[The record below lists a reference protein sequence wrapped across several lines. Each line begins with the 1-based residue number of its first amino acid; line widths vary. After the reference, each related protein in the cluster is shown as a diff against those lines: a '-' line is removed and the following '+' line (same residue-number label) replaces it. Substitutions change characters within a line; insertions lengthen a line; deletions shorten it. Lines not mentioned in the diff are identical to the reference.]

1 MAQAKM
7 LSQKSTL
14 RGFTIIEVVL
24 VLAIA
29 GLIFLMVFIALP
41 ALQRNQ
47 RDTQR
52 RQDYSAL
59 ASQITQYTT
68 NNNGSLPAANASL
81 PADKYLNSKGEDP
94 RGIPYVIYVVD
105 AAPTTAPTITN
116 SQENVPVYVVRK
128 AVCKDGALSLS
139 KADGASNRSFAVY
152 APTESGTYCQSNT

>member
-7 LSQKSTL
+7 LSKKSSTL
-14 RGFTIIEVVL
+14 QGFTIIEVVL

-59 ASQITQYTT
+59 ASQITTYTT
-68 NNNGSLPAANASL
+68 NNNGSLPADNANL
-81 PADKYLNSKGEDP
+81 PADKYLNANGEDP
-94 RGIPYVIYVVD
+94 RGVPYKIVVASSVPSAPAITDGDTEVKVYVIKQAVCD
-105 AAPTTAPTITN
+105 GGTPTT
-116 SQENVPVYVVRK
+116 SKEK
-128 AVCKDGALSLS
+128 GAT
-139 KADGASNRSFAVY
+139 KRSFAVY
-152 APTESGTYCQSNT
+152 APTETGTYCQSNT